1 MKFSKVL
8 IYFII
13 LCALGVWVYFF
24 EIRHKGEKQAKEEKE
39 SQLATIDKDV
49 VNEIEIKKDDGG
61 IIRLKKLE
69 DRWVLVEPI
78 KASADQ
84 SIVSS
89 VIMSAQLAKAER
101 ILQDRD
107 VKWGEYGLDNAAFH
121 ITLTS
126 KDSPAQI
133 FIGEM
138 NPSKTSHYIRV
149 GDDPRLFLCADTLKK
164 ALDKTVFDLRDK
176 SVVSVA
182 PSDVER
188 IVVMNDGKETEIVRR
203 DNDKW
208 SMIKPEEMR
217 LKSSVVNKDLISLT
231 NLRAKKIIDE
241 PNLEDEQYGLKVPL
255 TTIEVSGPKAGQ
267 TLLVGKSL
275 SERSSGAD
283 ESDIYVAVK
292 DRNNVYVVDG
302 KQLKA
307 LSQPDP
313 AALRDKSL
321 FSFNIPDVERLQ
333 LELDGKK
340 WVAVRKDDKN
350 WSLEEPEKISQVDTW
365 SITSILWELKDLEWK
380 NLLKGQLPDT
390 TGDGDKKLV
399 ASLALKGTP
408 DPLVLTV
415 RWQETPPASEKSE
428 AEKVAEPPAAS
439 KREEDSAASSE
450 PEQGASASPKK
461 PVVPELV
468 NAVVV
473 PHEDKGVVFQIPG
486 GFVTRLRNDVGRIL
500 SAK

>member
-8 IYFII
+8 IYFSI
-13 LCALGVWVYFF
+13 LCALGAWVYFF
-24 EIRHKGEKQAKEEKE
+24 EIRHKGEKQAQEEKA
-39 SQLATIDKDV
+39 SQLATIDKDAV
-49 VNEIEIKKDDGG
+49 TEIEIKKEDGR

-78 KASADQ
+78 KGSADQ
-84 SIVSS
+84 SMVSS
-89 VIMSAQLAKAER
+89 IIISAQLAKAER

-107 VKWGEYGLDNAAFH
+107 VKWGEYGLDTAPFH

-126 KDSPAQI
+126 KDSQVQI
-133 FIGEM
+133 FIGET
-138 NPSKTSHYIRV
+138 NPSKTSYYMRV
-149 GDDPRLFLCADTLKK
+149 GDDPRLFLGADTLKK
-164 ALDKTVFDLRDK
+164 ALDKTIFDLRDK
-176 SVVSVA
+176 SVVSLA

-188 IVVMNDGKETEIVRR
+188 IVVTNNGKETEIVRR
-203 DNDKW
+203 DTDKW
-208 SMIKPEEMR
+208 SMTKPEEMR
-217 LKSSVVNKDLISLT
+217 LKSSLVNKDLISLT
-231 NLRAKKIIDE
+231 NLRAKKIIDG

-267 TLLVGKSL
+267 TLLVGKAV
-275 SERSSGAD
+275 SEGSSGTD

-292 DRNNVYVVDG
+292 DRNNVYVVDA
-302 KQLKA
+302 KQIKA

-313 AALRDKSL
+313 SILRDKSL

-340 WVAVRKDDKN
+340 WVAVRKDDKH

-380 NLLKGQLPDT
+380 SLVKGELPDT
-390 TGDGDKKLV
+390 AGGGDQKLL
-399 ASLALKGTP
+399 ASLALKGSQ
-408 DPLVLTV
+408 DPVVLTV
-415 RWQETPPASEKSE
+415 RWRETPPDSEKSE
-428 AEKVAEPPAAS
+428 LEKAGEPPTAS
-439 KREEDSAASSE
+439 KRDDSAASSE

-468 NAVVV
+468 SATVV

-486 GFVTRLRNDVGRIL
+486 NFVTRLRNDVGRIL